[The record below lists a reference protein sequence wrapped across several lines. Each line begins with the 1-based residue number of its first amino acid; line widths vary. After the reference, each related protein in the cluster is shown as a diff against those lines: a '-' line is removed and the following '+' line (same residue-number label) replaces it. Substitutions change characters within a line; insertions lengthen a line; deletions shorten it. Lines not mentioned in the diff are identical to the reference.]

1 MDLTWGSEM
10 AWLFL
15 PAEQPYLQSA
25 FFYRSVK
32 PSTNVQKLKIETE
45 GLPWWSSDYDSMQ
58 FPPQGAWV
66 RSLVEELRSCLL
78 HCMVKKK
85 KKNSDTRN
93 NLGLSM
99 YNV

>member
-66 RSLVEELRSCLL
+66 WSLVEELRSCLL

-85 KKNSDTRN
+85 KKTRTQEII
-93 NLGLSM
+93 
-99 YNV
+99 